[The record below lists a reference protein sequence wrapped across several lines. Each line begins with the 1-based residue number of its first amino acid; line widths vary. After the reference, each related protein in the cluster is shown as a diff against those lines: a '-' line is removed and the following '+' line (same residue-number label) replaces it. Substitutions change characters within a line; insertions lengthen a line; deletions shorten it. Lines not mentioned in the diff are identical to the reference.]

1 MDLGEEA
8 RGFFPAFFLFMGS
21 NVRRERE
28 REQQWFY
35 KELRTV
41 WSHGFFSDSHLVR
54 LSLFA
59 TVGSYVVEHVNL
71 WQCVL
76 YRTSSHN

>member
-1 MDLGEEA
+1 V
-8 RGFFPAFFLFMGS
+8 FFLFMGS
-21 NVRRERE
+21 NVRRESSSGSIRSWG
-28 REQQWFY
+28 RCG
-35 KELRTV
+35 LMV
-41 WSHGFFSDSHLVR
+41 FFSDSHLVR